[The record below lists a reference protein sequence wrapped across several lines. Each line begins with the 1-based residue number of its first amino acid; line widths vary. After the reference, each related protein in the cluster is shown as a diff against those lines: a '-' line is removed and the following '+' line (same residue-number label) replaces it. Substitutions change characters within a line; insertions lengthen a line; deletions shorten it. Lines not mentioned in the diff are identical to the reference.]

1 MLPHRKKRLILILF
15 LLAGVSIALALAL
28 VALQENLNFF
38 YAPAAVVSGKAPVNS
53 RIRLG
58 GMVLE
63 GSVLRQADRLGVSFR
78 VGDLQGA
85 EVQIVFQGILPDL
98 FREGQGVIALGALDG
113 QGVFHATEV
122 LAKHDENYM
131 PPELADALAKQKAAA
146 TERKPSKP

>member
-15 LLAGVSIALALAL
+15 LLTGVSIVLALTLSAL
-28 VALQENLNFF
+28 RENLNFF
-38 YAPAAVVSGKAPVNS
+38 YGPAAAVSGKAPVNS

-63 GSVLRQADRLGVSFR
+63 GSVLHQADRLEVAFR

-85 EVQIVFQGILPDL
+85 EVQVVFQGILPDL
-98 FREGQGVIALGALDG
+98 FREGQGVIALGTLDH

-131 PPELADALAKQKAAA
+131 PPEIAAVLAKPQAAA
-146 TERKPSKP
+146 TERKPSQP